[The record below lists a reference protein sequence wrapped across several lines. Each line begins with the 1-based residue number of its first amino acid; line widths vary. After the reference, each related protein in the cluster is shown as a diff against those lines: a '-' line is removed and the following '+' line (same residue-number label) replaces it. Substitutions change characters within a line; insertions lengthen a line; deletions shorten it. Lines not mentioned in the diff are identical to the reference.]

1 MLAFIMISSHSGPG
15 ELQRPTLWR
24 GAAGYLDSLCG
35 AGPQLLA
42 QDLLENIRKET
53 DSDEQD
59 DGQPGRATGQHLY
72 EHIVHPLITEEWP
85 GALRE
90 EKKTTRWQVRGHQ
103 EKH

>member
-1 MLAFIMISSHSGPG
+1 MLAFIMIISHSEPG

-24 GAAGYLDSLCG
+24 EAAGYLDSLCG

-42 QDLLENIRKET
+42 QDLLEHIRKET

-85 GALRE
+85 GA
-90 EKKTTRWQVRGHQ
+90 
-103 EKH
+103 